1 MVVPCGIPFW
11 RGIPIKASRV
21 RGWVKGGLGGK
32 RATRE
37 AMGKWNE
44 RCGLVLIGTYIIVG
58 IAAFSEVRWLQGVG
72 VLIMIAT
79 LVVLINIPDGK

>member
-1 MVVPCGIPFW
+1 
-11 RGIPIKASRV
+11 
-21 RGWVKGGLGGK
+21 
-32 RATRE
+32 
-37 AMGKWNE
+37 MGKWNE